1 MKKVIGIFL
10 MMVMVFTM
18 MTVAF
23 GDTREEIINYCEND
37 KRNFGQYITTEI
49 GQYNIIGGCAYTI
62 AWLDGCEYED
72 DIRDFMTFFENR
84 LVENWPEFAEDV
96 NVSCTYAGSTENYRL
111 YCIWLELDNGKV
123 FSDYVTDEPDV
134 SVMSGMLALNK

>member
-37 KRNFGQYITTEI
+37 KRNFGQYITGDEF
-49 GQYNIIGGCAYTI
+49 YNIVGDCAYAI
-62 AWLDGCEYED
+62 ANFEGCGHED
-72 DIRDFMTFFENR
+72 DIRDFMAFYQDY
-84 LVENWPEFAEDV
+84 LAENWPEFAEDV

-111 YCIWLELDNGKV
+111 YCIWLELNNGKV
-123 FSDYVTDEPDV
+123 FSDYVTDIPDV